1 MSFGAQQHRAEME
14 QYRQTRAYY
23 ASIRRPGL
31 EWATF
36 VLALLA
42 SSSVCL
48 RVFGV
53 GFSNDNHS
61 TQWLTAFY
69 WGSLIVFASLDSF
82 LSKAHHPVPT
92 PFGSLNPARIYE
104 KFAMQERAWQLIL
117 VLMLPLTVR
126 LVDAIVFL
134 RSVQQAR

>member
-1 MSFGAQQHRAEME
+1 ME